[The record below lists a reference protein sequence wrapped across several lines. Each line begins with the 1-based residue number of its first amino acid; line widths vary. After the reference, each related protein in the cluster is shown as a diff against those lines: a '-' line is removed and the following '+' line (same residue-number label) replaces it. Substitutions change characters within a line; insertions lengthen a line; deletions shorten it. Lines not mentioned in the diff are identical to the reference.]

1 MANAGKKFN
10 LTELLNQRS
19 KEVAEPM
26 QQGQQSEAVTPQ
38 EASAAQLIYTTL
50 YRQKATFTA

>member
-26 QQGQQSEAVTPQ
+26 QQGHQSEAVTPQ
-38 EASAAQLIYTTL
+38 EGVSGTDIYTTL